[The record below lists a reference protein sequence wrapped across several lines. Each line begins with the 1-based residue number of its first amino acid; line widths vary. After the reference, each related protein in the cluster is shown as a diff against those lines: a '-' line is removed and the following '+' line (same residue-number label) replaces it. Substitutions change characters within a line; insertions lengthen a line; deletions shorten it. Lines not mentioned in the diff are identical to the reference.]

1 MKTVIYTKFG
11 PPDVLH
17 VKEVD
22 KPAPKDNEV
31 LIRILATTV
40 TAGDWRLRKGDPFA
54 ARLFAGPFTPKNPV
68 LGHEFAGQIESVG
81 KAVKNFKEGDEVFG
95 STGLE
100 SGAYSEYLC
109 VPEDGLLAL
118 KPPNVSFE
126 EAAALPVGAS
136 TALYF
141 LSKGNVQNGQKV
153 LIYGASGSVGTFA
166 VQLAKH
172 FGAEV
177 TGVCSTQ
184 NMALVKSLGADTVL
198 DYTRED
204 FSESGQV
211 YDLIFDTIGK
221 TSFSRCKK
229 ALLENGIYVTT
240 AVNLSLFFQSLLAA
254 LVSRR
259 KLIIGIAGQSTE
271 VLEFLKSLVEKG
283 KITPV
288 IDRIYPLEQIVEA
301 HSYVESGHKKGN
313 VVISLIQDK

>member
-22 KPAPKDNEV
+22 RPVPEDNQV

-54 ARLFAGPFTPKNPV
+54 ARLFAGPITPRNPV

-81 KAVKNFKEGDEVFG
+81 KAVKLFREGDQVFG
-95 STGLE
+95 STGME

-109 VPEDGLLAL
+109 LPEDGLIAL
-118 KPPNVSFE
+118 KPPNISFE

-136 TALYF
+136 TALFF
-141 LSKGNVQNGQKV
+141 LNKGNVQNGQKV

-166 VQLAKH
+166 VQLAKY

-177 TGVCSTQ
+177 AGVCSTQ
-184 NMALVKSLGADTVL
+184 NMELVKSLGADTVI
-198 DYTRED
+198 DYTSED
-204 FSESGQV
+204 FTESGQV
-211 YDLIFDTIGK
+211 YDLIFDAIGK
-221 TSFSRCKK
+221 TSFSRCKQVL
-229 ALLENGIYVTT
+229 AENGTYVTT
-240 AVNLSLFFQSLLAA
+240 AVNLSLIFQSLITSFA
-254 LVSRR
+254 SRR
-259 KLIIGIAGQSTE
+259 RLIIGIAEQSTDA
-271 VLEFLKSLVEKG
+271 LKFLKSLVEKG
-283 KITPV
+283 KIKPV
-288 IDRIYPLEQIVEA
+288 IDRSYVLEQIVEA

-313 VVISLIQDK
+313 VVITL

>member
-17 VKEVD
+17 MKEVD

>member
-221 TSFSRCKK
+221 TSFSRCKN